1 MAVQSNV
8 DSAFNLQHSNFK
20 FSPRRRN
27 VETLLGCPF
36 GYELGRRKSRYV
48 YPYFIRIDFVIF
60 FLENFFNSKAKIYV
74 TFNSTISKN
83 NFRIGI
89 ILRNSWSK
97 LSILLSIYNVGNVK
111 TFLALRMQKIHWIPI
126 SKFARV
132 FREREVQVFILISL
146 IPTLALSRPLRK
158 PNLLVFIHL
167 KFTLNFLYSNFASFK
182 PELYRKR
189 FIEFHSIHLLHS
201 LIWIG
206 ILKYNSSQVRLRPTF
221 PTFNVY
227 DNSDTS
233 QKWHFTESRRINNTP
248 LNQYINETDPKYSNY
263 DPIPTHFI
271 PSNITPLFS
280 HSHVNHTNRKI
291 SRRLYQTPATLP
303 FYSIMGAQ
311 ILQPLPGTRAIGRPR
326 GAHAH
331 NSTRSIPCV
340 SHTHAHGRAHDS
352 NLIKHRG
359 SRL

>member
-126 SKFARV
+126 SKFV

-201 LIWIG
+201 LIWIE
-206 ILKYNSSQVRLRPTF
+206 ILKYNSSQVRSLSTHVSDIQRLRQLGHESKMTLYRIETIKQHTPKPIYKRNGSKVFKLRSNPNPFHPIKYYTIVLAFTRKSHEPQNLTTPVPNSCHSPILLHHGGADPPTA
-221 PTFNVY
+221 
-227 DNSDTS
+227 SG
-233 QKWHFTESRRINNTP
+233 
-248 LNQYINETDPKYSNY
+248 DPGY
-263 DPIPTHFI
+263 
-271 PSNITPLFS
+271 
-280 HSHVNHTNRKI
+280 RK
-291 SRRLYQTPATLP
+291 ATWR
-303 FYSIMGAQ
+303 
-311 ILQPLPGTRAIGRPR
+311 TRA
-326 GAHAH
+326 
-331 NSTRSIPCV
+331 
-340 SHTHAHGRAHDS
+340 
-352 NLIKHRG
+352 
-359 SRL
+359 

>member
-89 ILRNSWSK
+89 ILRNSRSK

-126 SKFARV
+126 SKFV

-206 ILKYNSSQVRLRPTF
+206 ILKYNSSQVRSLSTHVSDIQRLRQLGHESKMTLHWIETIKQHTPKPIYKRNGSKVFKLRSNPNPFHPIKYYTIVLAFTRKSHEPQNLTTPVPNSCHSPILLHHGGADPPTA
-221 PTFNVY
+221 
-227 DNSDTS
+227 SG
-233 QKWHFTESRRINNTP
+233 
-248 LNQYINETDPKYSNY
+248 DPGY
-263 DPIPTHFI
+263 
-271 PSNITPLFS
+271 
-280 HSHVNHTNRKI
+280 RK
-291 SRRLYQTPATLP
+291 ATWR
-303 FYSIMGAQ
+303 
-311 ILQPLPGTRAIGRPR
+311 TRA
-326 GAHAH
+326 
-331 NSTRSIPCV
+331 
-340 SHTHAHGRAHDS
+340 
-352 NLIKHRG
+352 
-359 SRL
+359 

>member
-126 SKFARV
+126 SKFV

-146 IPTLALSRPLRK
+146 IPTLALSHPLRK

-189 FIEFHSIHLLHS
+189 FIEFHSIHLLYS

-206 ILKYNSSQVRLRPTF
+206 ILKYNSSQVRSLSTH
-221 PTFNVY
+221 V
-227 DNSDTS
+227 SDI
-233 QKWHFTESRRINNTP
+233 Q
-248 LNQYINETDPKYSNY
+248 
-263 DPIPTHFI
+263 
-271 PSNITPLFS
+271 
-280 HSHVNHTNRKI
+280 
-291 SRRLYQTPATLP
+291 
-303 FYSIMGAQ
+303 
-311 ILQPLPGTRAIGRPR
+311 RPR
-326 GAHAH
+326 
-331 NSTRSIPCV
+331 
-340 SHTHAHGRAHDS
+340 
-352 NLIKHRG
+352 
-359 SRL
+359 

>member
-126 SKFARV
+126 SKFV

-206 ILKYNSSQVRLRPTF
+206 ILKYNSSQVRSLSTHVFDIQRLR
-221 PTFNVY
+221 
-227 DNSDTS
+227 
-233 QKWHFTESRRINNTP
+233 QLGHESKMTLHRSETIKQHTP
-248 LNQYINETDPKYSNY
+248 NQYINETDPKYSNY
-263 DPIPTHFI
+263 DPIPIHFI

-340 SHTHAHGRAHDS
+340 SHTHTHGRAHDS

-359 SRL
+359 SHL

>member
-126 SKFARV
+126 SKFV

-206 ILKYNSSQVRLRPTF
+206 ILKYNSSQVRSLSTHVSDIQRLR
-221 PTFNVY
+221 
-227 DNSDTS
+227 
-233 QKWHFTESRRINNTP
+233 QLGHESKMTLHRIETIKQHTP
-248 LNQYINETDPKYSNY
+248 NQYINETDPKYSNY

-340 SHTHAHGRAHDS
+340 SHTHTHGRAHDS

>member
-126 SKFARV
+126 SKFV

-206 ILKYNSSQVRLRPTF
+206 ILKYNSSQVRSLSTHVSDIQRLR
-221 PTFNVY
+221 
-227 DNSDTS
+227 
-233 QKWHFTESRRINNTP
+233 QLGHESKMALYRIETIKQHT